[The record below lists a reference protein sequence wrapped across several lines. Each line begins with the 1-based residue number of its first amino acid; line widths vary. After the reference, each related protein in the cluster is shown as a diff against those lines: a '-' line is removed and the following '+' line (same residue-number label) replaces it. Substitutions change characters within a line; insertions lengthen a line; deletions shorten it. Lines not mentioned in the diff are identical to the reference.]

1 MPIIKVTD
9 ASKGLNADLTPEE
22 LQVGA
27 WSSVSNMR
35 FSNGYASRFKGTAK
49 VFETPVEAPYFI
61 APFQTNTKRYWIT
74 AGLTKVFADDGVG
87 ARVEITPASLFTG
100 AVDDRWSGGSL
111 GGLLVLTNGVDQ
123 PMYWD
128 GNTANDLTL
137 LPGWNSAWRCK
148 VIKPFKN
155 YLVALDITKTSTR
168 YSSMVKWSHSAVAGS
183 MPASWDET
191 DVTKDAGEQDLA
203 ETPDRLIDALP
214 LGDSLVIYK
223 ERSCYTM
230 RFVGAP
236 FIFQFQRIRG
246 DYGMLAKGC
255 GVDTPLGHVVLTA
268 GDVVLNNGQSIQSIA
283 DGQVRRFIFNNINSS
298 NAGRSFVTAN
308 PQKNEVL
315 VCFPFGDS
323 SACTKAAVWNW
334 DSKTWGIRELNNVTY
349 GDCGVIDNLYSGSW
363 SSDTEAWSLDTTEW
377 NENEYSPNESRLLL
391 SEIGRIS
398 AFDVSAGDDGLTNL
412 TGTLERTGMTMDDPY
427 TTKLVRAVYPRIDAP
442 ANTQVTI
449 QVGGSMTAD
458 KPPVWSDP
466 VTFTVGQSI
475 KADSFAT
482 GRFLAVRISASAPWR
497 MRSLDLDIAPAG
509 AY

>member
-9 ASKGLNADLTPEE
+9 VSKGLNADLTPEE
-22 LQVGA
+22 LQPGT
-27 WSSVSNMR
+27 WTSVSNMR

-49 VFETPVEAPYFI
+49 VFETPSEAPYFI

-100 AVDDRWSGGSL
+100 AVDDRWSGGAL
-111 GGLLVLTNGVDQ
+111 GGLLVMTNGVEQ

-128 GNTANDLTL
+128 GNTANNLTL
-137 LPGWNSAWRCK
+137 LPGWNAAWRCK

-155 YLVALDITKTSTR
+155 YLVALDITKTATR

-203 ETPDRLIDALP
+203 ETPDKLIDALP
-214 LGDSLVIYK
+214 LGDSLIIYK

-246 DYGMLAKGC
+246 DYGMLSKGC
-255 GVDTPLGHVVLTA
+255 GVETPLGHVVLTA

-283 DGQVRRFIFNNINSS
+283 DGQVRRFIFNNINSA
-298 NAGRSFVTAN
+298 NAGRAFVTAN

-315 VCFPFGDS
+315 VCFPFGDA

-334 DSKTWGIRELNNVTY
+334 DAKTWGIRELNNVTH
-349 GDCGVIDNLYSGSW
+349 GDYGVIDDLYSGSW

-391 SEIGRIS
+391 SELTRVS
-398 AFDVSAGDDGLTNL
+398 AFDVSAGDDGLTNVA
-412 TGTLERTGMTMDDPY
+412 GSLERVGITMDDQH
-427 TTKLVRAVYPRIDAP
+427 TNKLIRAVYPRINAP
-442 ANTQVTI
+442 ASTEVMV
-449 QVGGSMTAD
+449 QVGGSMNPNE
-458 KPPVWSDP
+458 PPTWSSP
-466 VTFTVGQSI
+466 VAFIVGQSVKI
-475 KADSFAT
+475 DSFAS
-482 GRFLAVRISASAPWR
+482 GRFLAIRFTASAPWR
-497 MRSLDLDIAPAG
+497 MRSFDLDIVPAG
-509 AY
+509 TY